1 MDDVFAGQISPAD
14 LAEAAATGVLHLN
27 GRDLEGLPDSVGKLT
42 GLRELR
48 LDGNRLTS
56 LPPAIGE
63 LSNLRTLWLF
73 DNDLEELPPELGRL
87 MSLEDLWLD
96 GNRLTWLPQE
106 IGRLGNLTQLRL
118 IGNELTSLPPEIGQ
132 LRRLEILQLDG
143 NQLGQLP
150 TSIGE
155 LAALS
160 ELSCANNLLTG
171 LPPTVSSLD
180 ELRELLLDGNQIA
193 ALPLELGQLKRL
205 RVLSLDDNR
214 LTRLPRELAHLL
226 RRSLASLSLQRNPLA
241 DPLPQLVSRG
251 PVALASYLEGMV
263 EEVEL
268 LEAKVLLVGE
278 GKVGKSSVLAA
289 IQGRPF
295 MPNRPATHA
304 IDVQEMHVQEMHKD
318 DGLLL
323 RFWDFGGQSVYR
335 VSNQFFYSSR
345 ALFLLVWNAR
355 AAEDSRDVVGWL
367 RRIRAR
373 IGEYAQVVLVGT
385 HADAPGAGPLDP
397 SQLPSELAGM
407 VRGSYLLDNC
417 SGKGVPELKRAI
429 IDHAKSLEHLGTRL
443 PAEWAAVRT
452 EVAAR
457 AASVPVLSRHDY
469 LSICEQ
475 HGVVDADAQETLAT
489 LMHDLGQ
496 VIYHGHIAGL
506 RDTLVLDPE
515 WLAKAIG
522 AILTDKPTRTAAGVL
537 DHARLPKIWGT
548 RKNAYAPTHHAYLL
562 RLMEEFD
569 ISWRLEDGAHSLIA
583 PLVPEHAPALPW
595 TADTPLPEG
604 VRRLQVRCGFVA
616 GAQGSTAERIAPAPG
631 LISALTVRH
640 HHASTNKHWRTGV
653 FLHHPNPQLDSTALI
668 ELLQAP
674 GAAIRSDDVAAQLM
688 VEVRGADPAFFFHV
702 LVESVETLRR
712 QCWPGLDLDLR
723 VPCPGRRIDID
734 RDGSPCTQ
742 LFSLADLRRR
752 RANGRTRTECVTCNT
767 EHDTAELLTGFA
779 GVAEGLSPA
788 AAPVDE
794 AAVTTHLEDLA
805 GSITKLAGDL
815 HAMGQDVREIRGG
828 LAMATKGMFHVLLAV
843 NTLVHDVPRLFTI
856 AQLPVSANGWRRHQD
871 SFELMLWCEH
881 PGEYHPVPEATFIV
895 RRPKKW
901 LRRVRPYAS
910 MTLAALRPFLPGLVD
925 AVAAGILTSEQLA
938 AVQRH
943 LEVVESL
950 EYAGH
955 EPADDDGPELVS
967 TSGTPQPAFGA
978 ALRAFRGLI
987 LELAPSRV
995 FPGLDSFPAPS
1006 GEIVWVCARHEPI
1019 YRRDAVHLAITG

>member
-1 MDDVFAGQISPAD
+1 MDEFLPGQISPAE
-14 LAEAAATGVLHLN
+14 LAEAAATGVLLAN
-27 GRDLEGLPDSVGKLT
+27 GRDLQELPDAVCRLT

-48 LDGNRLTS
+48 LDGNRLTR

-63 LSNLRTLWLF
+63 LTNLRALWLF
-73 DNDLEELPPELGRL
+73 DNDLEALPPEIGRL
-87 MSLEDLWLD
+87 ISLEDLWLD
-96 GNRLTWLPQE
+96 GNQLTGLPPE

-118 IGNELTSLPPEIGQ
+118 IGNELAALPPEIGQ
-132 LRRLEILQLDG
+132 LRRLEILQLDN

-160 ELSCANNLLTG
+160 ELSCANNMLTS
-171 LPPTVSSLD
+171 LPPTASHLD
-180 ELRELLLDGNQIA
+180 ELRELLLDGNQLA
-193 ALPLELGQLKRL
+193 ALPKELGQLKRL

-214 LTRLPRELAHLL
+214 ITRLPRELAHLL
-226 RRSLASLSLQRNPLA
+226 RRSLSALSLERNPLS

-251 PVALASYLEGMV
+251 PVGLASYLEGMV

-289 IQGRPF
+289 IQGKPF
-295 MPNRPATHA
+295 QVDRPATHA
-304 IDVQEMHVQEMHKD
+304 IEIEEIRKD

-355 AAEDSRDVVGWL
+355 AGADSSDVVGWL

-373 IGEYAQVVLVGT
+373 VGEYAQVVLVGT

-397 SQLPSELAGM
+397 AQLPSELAGM

-417 SGKGVPELKRAI
+417 SGKGVPELTRAI
-429 IDHAKSLEHLGTRL
+429 VEHAHGLEHLGTRL

-457 AASVPVLSRHDY
+457 ASTMPVLSRHDY
-469 LSICEQ
+469 LSVCEQ

-537 DHARLPKIWGT
+537 DHARLPKIWGS
-548 RKNAYAPTHHAYLL
+548 RKNAYTATHHAYLL

-569 ISWRLEDGAHSLIA
+569 ISWRLDGGRHSLIA
-583 PLVPEHAPALPW
+583 PLVPEHGPALPW
-595 TADTPLPEG
+595 MSETPLPEG
-604 VRRLQVRCGFVA
+604 VRRLQVRCSFVA
-616 GAQGSTAERIAPAPG
+616 AERIAPAPG

-668 ELLQAP
+668 ELQQAP
-674 GAAIRSDDVAAQLM
+674 GAAIRGDDVAAQLM

-723 VPCPGRRIDID
+723 VPCPGRRHDT
-734 RDGSPCTQ
+734 GPCTN

-752 RANGRTRTECVTCNT
+752 RAGGKTQTECVTCNT
-767 EHDTAELLTGFA
+767 VHDTAWLLTGFA

-788 AAPVDE
+788 RGPSGAPVDE
-794 AAVTTHLEDLA
+794 VAITTHLEDLA
-805 GSITKLAGDL
+805 GSITRLAGNL

-856 AQLPVSANGWRRHQD
+856 AQLPASANGWRRHQD

-895 RRPKKW
+895 RRPKRW

-910 MTLAALRPFLPGLVD
+910 MTLAALKPFLPGLAD
-925 AVAAGILTSEQLA
+925 AVAAGVLSSEQLE

-950 EYAGH
+950 EYTAH
-955 EPADDDGPELVS
+955 DPAEDEGVELVS
-967 TSGTPQPAFGA
+967 TSDTPQPAFGA
-978 ALRAFRGLI
+978 ALRAFRTLI

-995 FPGLDSFPAPS
+995 FPGLDAYPAPS
-1006 GEIVWVCARHEPI
+1006 GEVVWVCERHEPI
-1019 YRRDAVHLAITG
+1019 YRRDPVQLAITTAGTPRSPR